1 MTCCSDVFCSCCSGS
16 RVPRAR
22 PLRVL
27 SDLETASTDG
37 LKREWLVAAL
47 AGNNVRRCTHTHT
60 LARRLTHTRPNS
72 LPRPDSL
79 SETMTTMDGAGGAL
93 CFAWLRSA
101 IGCAG
106 RRGGRAHWSAC
117 GKWTESEGTPLFK
130 PSGITCCHPADDG
143 FVCAPDHRASQDS
156 SLCPGAVLPE
166 TLHSHRDAHIT
177 TAVSV
182 APQPCSP
189 SLYSHLLSLQR
200 PSACSQARVLAPS
213 QSRSVSCLRIP
224 CPPVRLA
231 ALPPAIGATLSIQSV
246 HSAQPT
252 SRCRLPPLP
261 QAQQQPLL
269 GSRRWCRT
277 IRGVASPSRARAPSK
292 RLSPAAC

>member
-1 MTCCSDVFCSCCSGS
+1 VTCCSDVFCSCCSGS

-60 LARRLTHTRPNS
+60 HSRADSHTRPNS

-79 SETMTTMDGAGGAL
+79 SETMTTKDGAGGAL
-93 CFAWLRSA
+93 YLLRAA

-106 RRGGRAHWSAC
+106 GGEAAARIGQPGC

-143 FVCAPDHRASQDS
+143 FVCAPDHRASQES

-200 PSACSQARVLAPS
+200 PSACSQARVLAPPS
-213 QSRSVSCLRIP
+213 H
-224 CPPVRLA
+224 
-231 ALPPAIGATLSIQSV
+231 ALFPACGFPAPLSGS
-246 HSAQPT
+246 
-252 SRCRLPPLP
+252 PLSL
-261 QAQQQPLL
+261 PLL
-269 GSRRWCRT
+269 
-277 IRGVASPSRARAPSK
+277 AP
-292 RLSPAAC
+292 P